1 MRIAYI
7 TTYDPNDRRQWS
19 GSGHAILQSLRLQ
32 GFDVVPLGPMRNR
45 LAWLGRQKGRF
56 YYRLLG
62 QSYEFDRE
70 ALAAWDYALQ
80 IKGRLAREPS
90 GRYRQLAY
98 AARREYDERLNWQVA
113 GATVRRYVEAL
124 VPPGTASV

>member
-7 TTYDPNDRRQWS
+7 TTYDANDRTQWS
-19 GSGHAILQSLRLQ
+19 GLGHAILHSLRLQ
-32 GFDVVPLGPMRNR
+32 GFNVVPLGPMRNR

-56 YYRLLG
+56 YHRLMG

-80 IKGRLAREPS
+80 IKRRLAREPFDIVFS
-90 GRYRQLAY
+90 PGR
-98 AARREYDERLNWQVA
+98 RRSVA
-113 GATVRRYVEAL
+113 CGAGNPLCVGPMRPLPR
-124 VPPGTASV
+124 